1 MTDPQRWRRV
11 VLLLFAVAFGTN
23 VSTPLLVLYRER
35 LHLSPAT
42 VTSIFAVYAAG
53 LMLALL
59 LAGPASDRIG
69 RRPIVLPF
77 AALAAL
83 ASVVFLPAAE
93 VPALLFVARFLQGF
107 VSGAVFSVGSAWL
120 REVSPLAPVSLSARR
135 ASIAMNAGFSLGPLS
150 AGLLAEYG
158 PAPTVLPFVVHVVL
172 ALVALVLI
180 RRVPETLKERAGGPL
195 LRLRLPAASRRPFL
209 LLLVPTALPIFAYPA
224 TAATVL
230 PFLLN
235 DDDPKIAVAG
245 LIAGVVLG
253 AAVLVAPA
261 AHPLGAAAAPVG
273 CAIGTAG
280 LLLAIV
286 ASHGDTW
293 PPLVP
298 VAALMGVGSGLCMP
312 AGLALA
318 ERLSTEGSRGAVYA
332 AFYAVAY
339 SGFGVP
345 VLITLIYGERLDA
358 PLAVLAASSA
368 ALSLW
373 LTLGRRRMRLPS
385 EA

>member
-1 MTDPQRWRRV
+1 MTDARPRRRG

-69 RRPIVLPF
+69 RRPVVLPF

-83 ASVVFLPAAE
+83 ASVVFLPAAD
-93 VPALLFVARFLQGF
+93 VTPLLFLARFLQGF

-120 REVSPLAPVSLSARR
+120 REVPPIAPSAVSARR

-150 AGLLAEYG
+150 AGLLGEYG
-158 PAPTVLPFVVHVVL
+158 PAPTIVPFVVHVLLALL
-172 ALVALVLI
+172 ALVLV
-180 RRVPETLKERAGGPL
+180 RAVPETLRERARGPM
-195 LRLRLPAASRRPFL
+195 LRLRLPHASRRPFL

-235 DDDPKIAVAG
+235 ENDPAIAVAG
-245 LIAGVVLG
+245 IIAGVVLG
-253 AAVLVAPA
+253 VAVVAAPA
-261 AHPLGAAAAPVG
+261 ARPLGAA
-273 CAIGTAG
+273 
-280 LLLAIV
+280 
-286 ASHGDTW
+286 
-293 PPLVP
+293 
-298 VAALMGVGSGLCMP
+298 
-312 AGLALA
+312 
-318 ERLSTEGSRGAVYA
+318 
-332 AFYAVAY
+332 
-339 SGFGVP
+339 
-345 VLITLIYGERLDA
+345 
-358 PLAVLAASSA
+358 
-368 ALSLW
+368 
-373 LTLGRRRMRLPS
+373 
-385 EA
+385 

>member
-1 MTDPQRWRRV
+1 MSDPRPWRRV
-11 VLLLFAVAFGTN
+11 ALLLFAVAFGTN

-59 LAGPASDRIG
+59 LAGPASDRLG
-69 RRPIVLPF
+69 RRPVVLPF

-83 ASVVFLPAAE
+83 TSLVFLPAAD
-93 VPALLFVARFLQGF
+93 VAPLLVFARLLQGF

-120 REVSPLAPVSLSARR
+120 REVSVGAPSAVSARR

-158 PAPTVLPFVVHVVL
+158 PAPTVLPFVVHVAL
-172 ALVALVLI
+172 ALTALVLV
-180 RRVPETLKERAGGPL
+180 RPVPETLRERARGPL
-195 LRLRLPAASRRPFL
+195 LRLRLPPASRRPFL

-230 PFLLN
+230 PFLVDDN
-235 DDDPKIAVAG
+235 DPAIAIAG
-245 LIAGVVLG
+245 IIAGVVLG
-253 AAVLVAPA
+253 VAVLAAPA
-261 AHPLGAAAAPVG
+261 ARPLGVAAAPVG
-273 CAIGTAG
+273 CAVGTAG

-286 ASHGDTW
+286 ASRGDNW
-293 PPLVP
+293 LLLVP
-298 VAALMGVGSGLCMP
+298 VAALMGVGSGLCLP
-312 AGLALA
+312 AGLTLA
-318 ERLSTEGSRGAVYA
+318 ERLATDDSRGAVYA

-345 VLITLIYGERLDA
+345 VLITIVYGEQLGA

-368 ALSLW
+368 LLGLW
-373 LTLGRRRMRLPS
+373 LTVAPRRVPLP
-385 EA
+385 A

>member
-1 MTDPQRWRRV
+1 MTDPGQWRRV

-35 LHLSPAT
+35 LHLSPAV

-59 LAGPASDRIG
+59 LAGPASDRLG
-69 RRPIVLPF
+69 RRPVVLPF

-83 ASVVFLPAAE
+83 ASVLFLPAADAT
-93 VPALLFVARFLQGF
+93 PLLFVARFLQGF

-120 REVSPLAPVSLSARR
+120 REVAPAAPVNRSARR

-158 PAPTVLPFVVHVVL
+158 PAPTVTPYVVHVAL
-172 ALVALVLI
+172 ALAALALI
-180 RRVPETLKERAGGPL
+180 LPVPETVRTRARGPM
-195 LRLRLPAASRRPFL
+195 LRLRLPPASRRPFL

-230 PFLLN
+230 PFLL
-235 DDDPKIAVAG
+235 DDSDPKLAVAG

-253 AAVLVAPA
+253 VAVLVAPA
-261 AHPLGAAAAPVG
+261 AHPLGSHAAPVG
-273 CAIGTAG
+273 CAVGTVG

-286 ASHGDTW
+286 ASHGSTW
-293 PPLVP
+293 LPLVP
-298 VAALMGVGSGLCMP
+298 VAALLGVGSGLCLP

-318 ERLSTEGSRGAVYA
+318 ERLSTDESRGAVYA

-345 VLITLIYGERLDA
+345 VLITLIYGERLA
-358 PLAVLAASSA
+358 TPLAALAASSA
-368 ALSLW
+368 VLGAW
-373 LTLGRRRMRLPS
+373 LMVARHRVPVVT
-385 EA
+385 A